1 MHDLQIFF
9 ISTNLMYTKMKTVAV
24 STFAYSQ
31 TMRQSLIA
39 FIRIRSSAW
48 GNVHCGV
55 QVTIAGEGEISFVI
69 ELGRFF
75 LVLLCIR

>member
-1 MHDLQIFF
+1 MC
-9 ISTNLMYTKMKTVAV
+9 TKMKTVAV
-24 STFAYSQ
+24 KTFAYTQ
-31 TMRQSLIA
+31 TERQSLIA

-55 QVTIAGEGEISFVI
+55 QVTIAGECQISFVI

-75 LVLLCIR
+75 RVLHCIR